1 MDGFITKTG
10 FNFDYLW
17 WSTLGFSSGLNHL
30 EPGGQNRTDLFPT
43 NPGDWSDLKIK
54 LSFDWLKSCFV
65 YLCTRETRDYTGPK
79 LIDHHTSIL
88 WRKAQSSLLPR
99 PINLNRTIQAPQ
111 TKLGQLQRVLLRVW
125 ERCKVRCGVKTWPI
139 LSAEELPLCIT
150 YPAINIV

>member
-1 MDGFITKTG
+1 MHWSKLKLDKIIDELAGCLNSQNLLIPWMDLSQKPALILTTMVV
-10 FNFDYLW
+10 NI
-17 WSTLGFSSGLNHL
+17 GFSSGLNHL

-88 WRKAQSSLLPR
+88 
-99 PINLNRTIQAPQ
+99 
-111 TKLGQLQRVLLRVW
+111 
-125 ERCKVRCGVKTWPI
+125 
-139 LSAEELPLCIT
+139 
-150 YPAINIV
+150 